1 VYKVYNY
8 DSIGFTSLGS
18 GTSQNVV
25 NLSTTLDGAP
35 SSALMVVVHVA
46 STGDYVGGGYIK
58 LIAI

>member
-18 GTSQNVV
+18 GTSPNVV

-35 SSALMVVVHVA
+35 SSALMGVVHVT

-58 LIAI
+58 LTSI

>member
-1 VYKVYNY
+1 
-8 DSIGFTSLGS
+8 LGS